1 MLFRNQNNKFNNA
14 SNCSNNNFSLV
25 KELQN
30 VVNGRDGEVT
40 AIFTYLFQ
48 HIISKDEKISEAM
61 LKMAQDEME
70 HMEALS
76 HLNYNLG
83 TMPYFVDANNN
94 FFTSRYVNYET
105 KPNNFLKQDLEG
117 EKVAIKEYSR
127 LFESTSDEN
136 VKEVLKE
143 IIEDE
148 KEHVE
153 ILKRLLESVGANK
166 I

>member
-1 MLFRNQNNKFNNA
+1 MLFRNNNKFKNV
-14 SNCSNNNFSLV
+14 SNYSNSKFSLV

-30 VVNGRDGEVT
+30 AVNGKDGEVS

-76 HLNYNLG
+76 HLNYSLG
-83 TMPYFVDANNN
+83 TMPYFVDASNN
-94 FFTSRYVNYET
+94 FFTTRYVNYET
-105 KPNNFLKQDLEG
+105 NPNNFLSQDLEG
-117 EKVAIKEYSR
+117 EKIAIKEY
-127 LFESTSDEN
+127 LHIIENTDDE
-136 VKEVLKE
+136 KAKSILKE
-143 IIEDE
+143 IVEDE

-153 ILKRLLESVGANK
+153 ILKRLLESVGENK